1 MAYDY
6 RTERETEREEM
17 FTIGE
22 VEGILRRGLNRK
34 RDSGEITR
42 GELIDTARELG
53 LDVREVERAIAEQ
66 RKYGKLDAAK
76 EQFKKSKREGFRNH
90 LRAYLIVNAALL
102 LINIAASGGTND
114 LWFIYPLI
122 GWGIG
127 LAFHAANTFNPS
139 QREIECGA
147 RRMVRRQE
155 RLDRRRERD
164 GEFD

>member
-6 RTERETEREEM
+6 HTDRETKREDM
-17 FTIGE
+17 FTISE

-53 LDVREVERAIAEQ
+53 LDEREVERAIAEQ
-66 RKYGKLDAAK
+66 RKYGKLDAARDA
-76 EQFKKSKREGFRNH
+76 FKKMKREGFRNH
-90 LRAYLIVNAALL
+90 LRAYLIINGALF
-102 LINIAASGGTND
+102 LINLVTGGSEP
-114 LWFIYPLI
+114 WFLYPLI

-147 RRMVRRQE
+147 RRMLRRQE
-155 RLDRRRERD
+155 RLERRRDRD

>member
-17 FTIGE
+17 FTISE

-53 LDVREVERAIAEQ
+53 LDEREVERAILEQ
-66 RKYGKLDAAK
+66 RKYGKLDVARDAY
-76 EQFKKSKREGFRNH
+76 KKSKRESFRGH
-90 LRAYLIVNAALL
+90 LRAYLIINGALF
-102 LINIAASGGTND
+102 LINLVTGGSD
-114 LWFIYPLI
+114 PWFLYPLI

-147 RRMVRRQE
+147 RRILRRQE
-155 RLDRRRERD
+155 RLDRKRERD